1 MADDPIP
8 SPLETLKMKLR
19 ERQEKEYRELL
30 YNQERRV
37 RLVGGDAPN
46 SMIEMHEKQRVEQQ
60 KKFADE
66 LVRYVSEYNESERVR
81 EHVREMEKL
90 EALQRNEEI
99 QKGRSR

>member
-30 YNQERRV
+30 YNQERRE
-37 RLVGGDAPN
+37 RLVGDAPS
-46 SMIEMHEKQRVEQQ
+46 SMIEMHERQRVEQQ
-60 KKFADE
+60 RKFADE
-66 LVRYVSEYNESERVR
+66 LVRYVSEYHESERVR
-81 EHVREMEKL
+81 EHVREMEKR